1 VAGRPRCVSQCE
13 VLLSSWVLVGRKAE
27 GEVSTGGGSSILHVL
42 TWPLVEGGMGQQA
55 GQASA
60 EARTLDLILT
70 SLPVRVTLK
79 P

>member
-1 VAGRPRCVSQCE
+1 MRGAFVQLGAGWKE
-13 VLLSSWVLVGRKAE
+13 GE